1 MATEMF
7 IGVLTELYLMMKN
20 KIPVDNIKMKGNYMV
35 ARKGAGSRLMGA
47 IKGGLEN
54 PLVRFGIGVASPELG
69 AGLEA
74 LNKSGLLKKAMSN

>member
-1 MATEMF
+1 
-7 IGVLTELYLMMKN
+7 
-20 KIPVDNIKMKGNYMV
+20 MKGNYSV

-69 AGLEA
+69 LGLAGLDA
-74 LNKSGLLKKAMSN
+74 VKKSGLLKKAMSN

>member
-1 MATEMF
+1 
-7 IGVLTELYLMMKN
+7 
-20 KIPVDNIKMKGNYMV
+20 MV
-35 ARKGAGSRLMGA
+35 ARKGSGSRLMGA